1 MAKLEAKMSRYVLT
15 ISPEQTLEQA
25 AQMMIERGVGS
36 AVVTNN
42 GDLKGIVTERDV
54 LRSVARGL
62 VPWNTKVSECMTADP
77 VTVTADQEAEDA
89 INAMISGGFRHLPV
103 VEGSKLVGIVSLRDL
118 SRAIYLPKAPMESA
132 MSSDFPF

>member
-1 MAKLEAKMSRYVLT
+1 MASIETKMSRYVLT
-15 ISPEQTLEQA
+15 IAPDQTMEQA

-36 AVVTNN
+36 AVVTVN

-77 VTVTADQEAEDA
+77 VTVTPEQEAEDA
-89 INAMISGGFRHLPV
+89 INAMITGGFRHLPV
-103 VEGSKLVGIVSLRDL
+103 VDGKKLVGIVSLRDL
-118 SRAIYLPKAPMESA
+118 SRAIYLPRAQMESA